1 MGLRFL
7 RCSFFAHFSFLIK
20 KLYALKLIL
29 NVFDQ
34 AASGVL
40 VDFFMDSTAARF
52 HFQPGIHHF
61 ICDFQMKLQLGY
73 KKFTPKRV
81 AMRRESIK

>member
-1 MGLRFL
+1 MRFL
-7 RCSFFAHFSFLIK
+7 FIGYIYKYIDIFK
-20 KLYALKLIL
+20 GLKQTK
-29 NVFDQ
+29 VFDQ

-52 HFQPGIHHF
+52 HFQRGIHHF